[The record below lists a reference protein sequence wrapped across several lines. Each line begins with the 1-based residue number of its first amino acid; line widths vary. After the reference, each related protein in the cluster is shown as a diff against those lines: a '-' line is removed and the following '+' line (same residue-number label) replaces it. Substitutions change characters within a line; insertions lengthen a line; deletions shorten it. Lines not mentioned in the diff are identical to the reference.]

1 MNVRVLLRYPK
12 GSQKPDAAELNILDE
27 NLPFTQAPELGAL
40 GEVFDQDIDN
50 LQALHKGMKASKIG
64 KARLASYQE
73 SRIRHLHE
81 TIDKYINA

>member
-1 MNVRVLLRYPK
+1 
-12 GSQKPDAAELNILDE
+12 
-27 NLPFTQAPELGAL
+27 LGAL

-81 TIDKYINA
+81 TIDKYINV